1 MNYHP
6 GSLPGALAGVN
17 PISDAASSATL
28 SFRTNSLGLSDTPE
42 WVGPLVLEALL
53 QLPERSDD
61 VAAAE
66 PGAAENAK
74 WWPATIAE
82 CCES

>member
-17 PISDAASSATL
+17 PISDAAS
-28 SFRTNSLGLSDTPE
+28 
-42 WVGPLVLEALL
+42 LEALL